1 MIAGL
6 RNKWRKTTIGRSAR
20 VLTRSDQRKIIL
32 VTLLQM
38 VMSLMDLAG
47 VALIGVLG
55 ALAVNGIESKKQGT
69 TVTSVLRLLGIQ
81 GSSLQTQAL
90 ILGLMAALVLIART
104 VLSIFFTKRTLFFL
118 SRRGARISGDLITKV
133 LSQPM
138 LKVQEKTTQ
147 EILYAVTNGVSTIVL
162 GVLSVIV
169 SLVADGTLLFAMA
182 AGLFVVDPI
191 IALSTFI
198 VFGAIGLFLYKYMHN
213 RAAKLG
219 IRNSALTIEGN
230 EKILEVLNSYR
241 ESVVRNRRQYYAS
254 EIARLRMDLAETL
267 AELAFMPN
275 ISKYVIEGT
284 IVIGSLVVAGV
295 QFALKDATHAIGT
308 LTIFIAAGSRIA
320 PAVLRVQQGAISI
333 KSSLGSANPTLDLIE
348 DLSLLPPVKTS
359 NDSLDIGHVGF
370 VPEVTIN
377 NLSITYPGKS
387 IPALKQVSLEIKPG
401 TSVAFVGPSGAGKT
415 TLVDSLLG
423 ILKPDD
429 GNIFISGLSPL
440 ETINKWPGA
449 IAYVPQDVSISNGTF
464 RENVALGFPID
475 ESNEELVKDSLAKAS
490 LLEFI
495 LALPQGLDTPVG
507 ERGTKISGGQRQ
519 RLGIARALF
528 TKPRLL
534 VLDEATSA
542 LDGETELEISRA
554 INALKGETTV
564 ILIAHRLS
572 TVRHSDKVYYLEN
585 GQIKA
590 SGTFDE
596 VRSSIP
602 DFDNQ
607 AKLMGL

>member
-1 MIAGL
+1 M
-6 RNKWRKTTIGRSAR
+6 
-20 VLTRSDQRKIIL
+20 
-32 VTLLQM
+32 
-38 VMSLMDLAG
+38 
-47 VALIGVLG
+47 
-55 ALAVNGIESKKQGT
+55 
-69 TVTSVLRLLGIQ
+69 
-81 GSSLQTQAL
+81 
-90 ILGLMAALVLIART
+90 
-104 VLSIFFTKRTLFFL
+104 
-118 SRRGARISGDLITKV
+118 
-133 LSQPM
+133 
-138 LKVQEKTTQ
+138 
-147 EILYAVTNGVSTIVL
+147 TNGVSTIVL

-219 IRNSALTIEGN
+219 IRNSELTIEGN

-333 KSSLGSANPTLDLIE
+333 KSSLGSANLTLDLIE
-348 DLSLLPPVKTS
+348 DLSLLPPVKKS

-475 ESNEELVKDSLAKAS
+475 ESLEELVKDSLAKAS
-490 LLEFI
+490 HLEFI

>member
-1 MIAGL
+1 MI
-6 RNKWRKTTIGRSAR
+6 
-20 VLTRSDQRKIIL
+20 
-32 VTLLQM
+32 
-38 VMSLMDLAG
+38 MSLMDLAG
-47 VALIGVLG
+47 VALVGVLG

-69 TVTSVLRLLGIQ
+69 TVTSVLKLIGIQ
-81 GSSLQTQAL
+81 GQAL
-90 ILGLMAALVLIART
+90 QFQALVLGLMAALVLIART
-104 VLSIFFTKRTLFFL
+104 ILSIIFTKRTLFFL
-118 SRRGARISGDLITKV
+118 SRRGARISGDLISKV

-138 LKVQEKTTQ
+138 LKIQEKTTQ
-147 EILYAVTNGVSTIVL
+147 EILYAVTNGVSTITL
-162 GVLSVIV
+162 GVLSVLV
-169 SLVADGTLLFAMA
+169 SLVADGTLLIAMA
-182 AGLFVVDPI
+182 LGLFVVDPI
-191 IALSTFI
+191 IALSTLI
-198 VFGAIGLFLYKYMHN
+198 VFGLIGLFLYKYMHS

-219 IRNSALTIEGN
+219 VRNSELTIEGN

-241 ESVVRNRRQYYAS
+241 ESVVRNRRQYYAT
-254 EIARLRMDLAETL
+254 EIARLRMELAETL

-275 ISKYVIEGT
+275 VSKYVIEGT
-284 IVIGSLVVAGV
+284 IVIGSLAVAGV

-333 KSSLGSANPTLDLIE
+333 KSSLGAANPTLDLIE
-348 DLSLLPPVKTS
+348 DLNELPKVQKS
-359 NDSLDIGHVGF
+359 NDSLDTDHRGF
-370 VPEVTIN
+370 IPEVSIEK
-377 NLSITYPGKS
+377 LRITYPGKS
-387 IPALKQVSLEIKPG
+387 DSALREVSLTIAAG

-415 TLVDSLLG
+415 TLVDSILG

-429 GNIFISGLSPL
+429 GTISISGLSPL

-464 RENVALGFPID
+464 RENVALGYPRD
-475 ESNEELVKDSLAKAS
+475 QAHEPLVRDSLAKAS
-490 LLEFI
+490 LLDFV
-495 LALPQGLDTPVG
+495 LALPLGLDTPVG

-528 TKPRLL
+528 TQPRLL

-542 LDGETELEISRA
+542 LDGETELDISNA
-554 INALKGETTV
+554 INALKGATTV

-572 TVRHSDKVYYLEN
+572 TVRNADTVYYLEN
-585 GQIKA
+585 GLIRA
-590 SGTFDE
+590 SGTFEE
-596 VRSSIP
+596 VRFKVP